1 MITINYILKR
11 AILSLVLILGVIS
24 LTFIAMNFIPGD
36 PAFVWA
42 GKPRGPG
49 ATAAIESAREYL
61 GLDLPLHVRLATY
74 LYRFFTGDWGVSVR
88 FKQPVLS
95 IVVRS
100 FTASLELVLYSF
112 AIATPLAIWLGTKAA
127 VSRGGTVDRVIYY
140 VSTVLAGSP
149 RFLLAG
155 LIYLVLYM
163 VNYNY
168 LGLRL
173 DPAYSVLREPTGFTT
188 IDTLVLGRLDAFVD
202 SLLRLIPP
210 ALAISTY
217 PLGVLVRVVRVTL
230 SEAFEEEYVR
240 QAASLGLARKVIVR
254 KYAFPNILPVT
265 SQLSGLMFTYML
277 IDAMVV
283 ENVFSREGLGEAVAK
298 AVVSSDYPLLIG
310 ATVFVAIVLIVV
322 NTVADIVQVAIDPRV
337 RL

>member
-1 MITINYILKR
+1 MITINYIIKR
-11 AILSLVLILGVIS
+11 ATLSLVLILGVIS
-24 LTFIAMNFIPGD
+24 LTFIAINFIPGD
-36 PAFVWA
+36 PAFIWA

-49 ATAAIESAREYL
+49 ATVAIESARKYL
-61 GLDLPLHVRLATY
+61 GLDLPLHARLAAY
-74 LYRFFTGDWGVSVR
+74 LYRFFTGDWGTSVR
-88 FKQPVLS
+88 FKLPVLN

-100 FTASLELVLYSF
+100 FTASLELVLCSF
-112 AIATPLAIWLGTKAA
+112 AMATPLAIWLGTRAA
-127 VSRGGTVDRVIYY
+127 IARGSTVDRAIYY

-155 LIYLVLYM
+155 LLYLVLHI
-163 VNYNY
+163 VNYSY

-173 DPAYSVLREPTGFTT
+173 DPAYSTLGGPTGFAT
-188 IDTLVLGRLDAFVD
+188 IDTLILGRLDAFVD
-202 SLLRLIPP
+202 AVLRLIPP

-240 QAASLGLARKVIVR
+240 QAASLGLTRKVIIR
-254 KYAFPNILPVT
+254 RYAFPNILPAV

-283 ENVFSREGLGEAVAK
+283 ENVFSREGLGEAIAK

-322 NTVADIVQVAIDPRV
+322 NTIADMVQVATDPRV